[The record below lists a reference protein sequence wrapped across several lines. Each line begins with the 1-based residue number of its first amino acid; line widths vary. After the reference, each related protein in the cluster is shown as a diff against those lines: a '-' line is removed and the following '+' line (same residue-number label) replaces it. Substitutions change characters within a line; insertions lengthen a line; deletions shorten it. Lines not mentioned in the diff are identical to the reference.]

1 MADALQQ
8 VLRLTSGEFPTM
20 TTTDKGWHVSWRR
33 DYPEVGWSDERQ
45 LTVEHPD
52 ANCAFAGIVA
62 WEAVADEMEAER
74 GEGGIEAGD
83 AEFWRRLDERITAIV
98 EGAA

>member
-1 MADALQQ
+1 MPDALQQ
-8 VLRLTSGEFPTM
+8 ALALTGGEHPAM

-33 DYPEVGWSDERQ
+33 DYPDAGWSDERQ

-52 ANCAFAGIVA
+52 ANRAFAGIVA

-83 AEFWRRLDERITAIV
+83 AEFWRRLGERI
-98 EGAA
+98 AALEAE